1 MCLAVPMVIVE
12 LRDDGGAVAEVGG
25 TRCDIDVS
33 LVEAPALG
41 DHVIVHAGF
50 AIERLDVAEAEAR
63 LELFREMSRTVPGAG
78 TQAP

>member
-12 LRDDGGAVAEVGG
+12 LPDEVRAVAEIGG
-25 TRCDIDVS
+25 ARVDIDVS
-33 LVEAPALG
+33 LVEAPSIG

-63 LELFREMSRTVPGAG
+63 LALFAELARSADRPGRVD
-78 TQAP
+78 P